1 MKRLAILLLA
11 FAAVALLGAGAA
23 TSTPPIH
30 STASFVDVQFPDPV
44 LSAACGT
51 TVYITLDGTIK
62 GTLFRDQSG
71 NFVKEIDT
79 QPGLR
84 LTYSNDAGDSIDFP
98 WSLVSHTDYSN
109 GADVGDP
116 VTVTL
121 TGNVGSFTGIVG
133 PGNGRIVLDGFVF
146 AILDNGVP
154 LTAFTDLVSI
164 SGNFREQTA
173 AICGAL
179 A

>member
-1 MKRLAILLLA
+1 MKRLSILILT
-11 FAAVALLGAGAA
+11 FASVALLGAGAA

-30 STASFVDVQFPDPV
+30 ATATFVDVTFPDPV

-62 GTLFRDQSG
+62 GTLFRDKSG
-71 NFVKEIDT
+71 NIVGEIDT

-84 LTYSNDAGDSIDFP
+84 LTYSNDAGGSISFP
-98 WSLVSHTDYSN
+98 WALVSHTDYSN
-109 GADVGDP
+109 GAAVGSLA
-116 VTVTL
+116 TVTL
-121 TGNVGSFTGIVG
+121 TGNAGSFTGFVG
-133 PGNGRIVLDGFVF
+133 PGNGRIVLSGVVF
-146 AILDNGVP
+146 AVDDNGVP

-164 SGNFREQTA
+164 SGNFRSQTT